1 MADESV
7 EVNIRSN
14 VRSRSFANVLTC
26 VEGVGEGVSKTI
38 VKRRNSIEIIE
49 HPVTIYLNNRHAGD
63 YLSVEQVLSV

>member
-1 MADESV
+1 
-7 EVNIRSN
+7 
-14 VRSRSFANVLTC
+14 
-26 VEGVGEGVSKTI
+26 